1 MRILLKYTLKSIG
14 EKKFRAFLIIFAI
27 ALAGALFLASSRLSA
42 SIADMYLGQIKAA
55 YGDVDISIYPNEDSP
70 SAFINMSA
78 CEKIRDQAEIIIPY
92 TATSAEYKEVG
103 TSNTQ
108 NISVNAYNIEEYQQ
122 INKLIVLE
130 GNVEEFKG
138 SKMILSKKGAEE
150 LGLSVGDEVNL
161 TVVGG
166 KRKITIAAIVDA
178 EGIFKFEQ
186 GYIQSIMPFDTIC
199 KYVKTN
205 NRPTTIHIKLKEG
218 IDKYEVMDTL
228 QGLYPKYDVLETIDT
243 VGLEEDLS
251 SITVPFMLM
260 TCIVIFMSVFIIYS
274 SFKVIMLEKLPIVGT
289 FRSVG
294 ASKEIMNAVLL
305 LEALFYG
312 ILGGILACGLGVG
325 CLYVL
330 TSLMGSM
337 FRMSSEDISLIVPA
351 STYLTTFILCMTM
364 AVLSTLAP
372 IISISKISLKDII
385 LNNRP
390 HKRGKYVKNAVI
402 GIILIGV
409 GFMLAKYVQKDLAMI
424 TSMVGTFIMII
435 GIIKFLPLFV
445 LYASQIL
452 GGVFRLLFGNIG
464 ELATKN
470 IKKNKSVLN
479 SITLITIGISILLA
493 INTMTQNVSDQVVDF
508 YKDTFKCDLKGY
520 VGGLDDQRIRS
531 IKRNENIDEVITVM
545 NGSFRI
551 PELDNKELY
560 PDAIEVTQLSPNIV
574 YNLLGDEHE
583 LLVKLQ
589 EGRNIIVSEILK
601 KECELEVGDLLSFKF
616 GKITK
621 QYEII
626 GFMDTMWQDGNFAL
640 MPIKYFKRDAGK
652 NTYDSFYATVKE
664 GANPEVVSTELTD
677 SIRDTW
683 SYIITIKY
691 QTQMNQESNASMMGM
706 ISIFAILAMFIGI
719 IGVIN
724 NLMISFIERRQN
736 IAMLRSIGMSKRQVL
751 KMIFVEGIGSGLI
764 GAIGGIGGGILMCWI
779 LQYVLDAMQMTMDMV
794 LIPRLFIDYLIGGAL
809 ITVIGSV
816 IPARGS
822 SKLNIIEAIKYE

>member
-42 SIADMYLGQIKAA
+42 NIADMYLGQIKAA

-70 SAFINMSA
+70 SSFISMSA
-78 CEKIRDQAEIIIPY
+78 CEKIRDKAELIIPY
-92 TATSAEYKEVG
+92 MTTSAEYKEMG

-108 NISVNAYNIEEYQQ
+108 NISVDAYNIEEYQQ
-122 INKLIVLE
+122 INKLMILE
-130 GNVEEFKG
+130 GNVEEFEG
-138 SKMILSKKGAEE
+138 PKMILSKKGAKE

-161 TVVGG
+161 TVARG
-166 KRKITIAAIVDA
+166 KRKITIAAIADT
-178 EGIFKFEQ
+178 EGIFKSEE
-186 GYIQSIMPFDTIC
+186 GYILAIMPFDTIC

-218 IDKYEVMDTL
+218 VDKYEVIETL
-228 QGLYPKYDVLETIDT
+228 QGFYPKYDVEETVDT

-294 ASKEIMNAVLL
+294 ASKGVMNAVLL
-305 LEALFYG
+305 LEALLYG
-312 ILGGILACGLGVG
+312 IIGGILACGLGVG

-330 TSLMGSM
+330 TNLMSSM
-337 FRMSSEDISLIVPA
+337 FGMSSGDISLIVST

-402 GIILIGV
+402 GITLIGV
-409 GFMLAKYVQKDLAMI
+409 GFILAKYVQKDLAML
-424 TSMVGTFIMII
+424 TSMLGTFIMII
-435 GIIKFLPLFV
+435 GIIKLLPLFV

-452 GGVFRLLFGNIG
+452 GGVFMILFGNIG

-493 INTMTQNVSDQVVDF
+493 ISTMTQNVSDQVVDF
-508 YKDTFKCDLKGY
+508 YKDTFKCDLRGY
-520 VGGLDDQRIRS
+520 VGGLDDQRIRY

-551 PELDNKELY
+551 PELGDKEIY
-560 PDAIEVTQLSPNIV
+560 PEAIEVAQLSPNIV

-601 KECELEVGDLLSFKF
+601 KECGLEVGDLLSFKF
-616 GKITK
+616 GKTTK

-626 GFMDTMWQDGNFAL
+626 GFMDSMWQNGNFAL
-640 MPIKYFKRDAGK
+640 MPIKYFKRDVGR
-652 NTYDSFYATVKE
+652 NTYDLFYATVKE
-664 GANPEVVSTELTD
+664 GADPEAVATELTD

-683 SYIITIKY
+683 SYIVTIEY
-691 QTQMNQESNASMMGM
+691 MTQMNEESNASMMGM
-706 ISIFAILAMFIGI
+706 ISIFAILAMFIGV

-764 GAIGGIGGGILMCWI
+764 GAIGGIGGGILTCWI

-794 LIPRLFIDYLIGGAL
+794 LIPRLFIDYLIGGTL
-809 ITVIGSV
+809 ITVIGSI